1 MTVGDTVKIK
11 IWKRKLERVWISSTP
26 WGWVRSSYSLWLK
39 CILLALL
46 YIGCNVKPPKDV
58 HEKEQFKNL
67 RQWVQEA
74 LGNANIAAQV
84 SLTLWS
90 LQMLH
95 EPLLHSLKI
104 FSHKFCSWKLLISK
118 HASDSSSQISMC
130 NHAPP
135 IIINIIDQL
144 WNFFNWPGILWFDF
158 YVLLFILV
166 LCYWE

>member
-1 MTVGDTVKIK
+1 M
-11 IWKRKLERVWISSTP
+11 
-26 WGWVRSSYSLWLK
+26 
-39 CILLALL
+39 
-46 YIGCNVKPPKDV
+46 KPPKDV
-58 HEKEQFKNL
+58 HEKKQFKNL

-135 IIINIIDQL
+135 IIINIILTSYETFLIGQAS
-144 WNFFNWPGILWFDF
+144 WFDF

-166 LCYWE
+166 LCYSE

>member
-1 MTVGDTVKIK
+1 M
-11 IWKRKLERVWISSTP
+11 
-26 WGWVRSSYSLWLK
+26 
-39 CILLALL
+39 
-46 YIGCNVKPPKDV
+46 KPPKDV

-95 EPLLHSLKI
+95 EPLLHSIKI

-118 HASDSSSQISMC
+118 HMIKIS
-130 NHAPP
+130 NLHVQPP
-135 IIINIIDQL
+135 SIIINITDQL
-144 WNFFNWPGILWFDF
+144 
-158 YVLLFILV
+158 
-166 LCYWE
+166 